1 MTMFSKSSICW
12 IAILVVIATS
22 HRCDALTKQTNDDD
36 DDDENSNYYI
46 GTGIYDM

>member
-1 MTMFSKSSICW
+1 MTMFGRSSIFW
-12 IAILVVIATS
+12 IAVLVVIATS

-36 DDDENSNYYI
+36 ENPNYYI